1 MLNRLAGI
9 AFMFTALF
17 WQTGA
22 VYAELP
28 SAYHDLFKAGEFLD
42 GRPGPSAWADDGS
55 GLWHRAHDRLQ
66 LIDPESGNI
75 IADFDA
81 GRLQQSMAEQFGPMS
96 AVPLP
101 MEALRAV
108 DTGTLE
114 FEWLEAMITYR
125 EDTGEVSFDEGKG
138 PVPPGRF
145 IRNRFLFDGNPV
157 PDLVAASGEQ
167 VATIIDGNVHVR
179 SRGSNEWRQLTDNAS
194 ERHGWDLASGKM
206 NMPQIRSVATNAFA
220 PSGAYLFA
228 QKIDRT
234 GMPVFPALNIITDDV
249 PTVVNH
255 DDFRA
260 GGPYYIYQP
269 AIVDIAA
276 GNVMVLSGIDV
287 SNEHVLFLD
296 WDEGSEFA
304 WFAAINRD
312 FSEVRVMRA
321 SARDGTAEVVYTEKG
336 GRGLVPPHQA
346 YYVESVG
353 FTLLP
358 GNLGFLFESQRDGWK
373 HLYHYDLDGGL
384 VRQITSGE
392 FPVANVE
399 HIDTTKERVYFM
411 ARSDLDRPYDLH
423 LHSVKFDGSGA
434 RQHTTGRGVHA
445 VAFSPDGTYFSDAWS
460 SPSMPPSLSISTSA
474 GEKRHVVAQSGTE
487 RLEAL
492 GWTPP
497 VEFVAKAADGET
509 DVYGTMY
516 LPLSFDASGSYPIIE
531 EIYGGLFLI
540 KGDHEFLASPYTSQ
554 NYPLALTALG
564 YIVVR
569 FDTPGTIGRSRDFG
583 TAVDDKWGPGVI
595 ADHAAVIRALGEQ
608 YEYAD
613 SSRVGIFGHSWGGYY
628 ALMALALEGDTYD
641 AAISTAPGVYSDS
654 SRGDAFMEAHLGSP
668 NDNPEAWD
676 RANFFRYVDSIEN
689 PLLLG
694 VGNRDYGL
702 YAAVI
707 RITDALIKR
716 GFQHEVMI
724 APTMGH
730 GIYGPYESYFFE
742 KSTRFLL
749 KHVPVGAK

>member
-1 MLNRLAGI
+1 MLNRITGI
-9 AFMFTALF
+9 ACIFTALF

-22 VYAELP
+22 AFAELP

-42 GRPGPSAWADDGS
+42 GRPGESAWADDGS
-55 GLWHRAHDRLQ
+55 GLWHKADGRLQ
-66 LIDPESGNI
+66 LIDPRNGNI
-75 IADFDA
+75 IANYDA
-81 GRLQQSMAEQFGPMS
+81 RRLQQSMTDQFGPMS
-96 AVPLP
+96 AVPLRLQTVQ
-101 MEALRAV
+101 AIDA
-108 DTGTLE
+108 DTLE
-114 FEWLEAMITYR
+114 FEWLEASITYS
-125 EDTGEVSFDEGKG
+125 EDAGAVSVEEGKG
-138 PVPPGRF
+138 PIPPGRF

-157 PDLVAASGEQ
+157 PDLVSGSGAQ
-167 VATIIDGNVHVR
+167 VATIIDGNIHVR
-179 SRGSNEWRQLTDNAS
+179 SHGSQEWRQVTDDAS

-206 NMPQIRSVATNAFA
+206 NLPHIRSVATNAFA
-220 PSGAYLFA
+220 RSGAYLFA
-228 QKIDRT
+228 QKINRT
-234 GMPVFPALNIITDDV
+234 GMPEFPALNIITDDV
-249 PTVVNH
+249 PTVVYH

-269 AIVDIAA
+269 AIIDIAA
-276 GNVMVLSGIDV
+276 GKAVMLSGVDV
-287 SNEHVLFLD
+287 SKEHVLFLD
-296 WDEGSEFA
+296 WDEDSEFA

-312 FSEVRVMRA
+312 FSEIRVLRA
-321 SARDGTAEVVYTEKG
+321 MAKDAKAEVVFTEKG

-358 GNLGFLFESQRDGWK
+358 GNRGFLFESQRDGWK
-373 HLYHYDLDGGL
+373 HLYHYDLDGEL

-399 HIDTTKERVYFM
+399 YFDAAEERVYFM
-411 ARSDLDRPYDLH
+411 ARSDLERPYDLH
-423 LHSVKFDGSGA
+423 LHSMKLDGSAA
-434 RQHTTGRGVHA
+434 RQHTAEHGVHA
-445 VAFSPDGTYFSDAWS
+445 VAFSPDGAYFSDAWS
-460 SPSMPPSLSISTSA
+460 SPTSPPALSISTSD
-474 GEKRHVVAQSGTE
+474 GETRHVVAQSGIE
-487 RLEAL
+487 RLKPL

-516 LPLSFDASGSYPIIE
+516 LPLNFDASGSYPIIE

-569 FDTPGTIGRSRDFG
+569 FDTPGTIGRSRDFAR
-583 TAVDDKWGPGVI
+583 AVDDKWGPGVI
-595 ADHAAVIRALGEQ
+595 ADHAAVIRDLGRQ
-608 YEYAD
+608 YDYVD

-676 RANFFRYVDSIEN
+676 RANFFRYADAIEN

-742 KSTRFLL
+742 KSTQFLL
-749 KHVPVGAK
+749 KHVPVSKD